1 MAGPLHQLYR
11 YRDIILYRTL
21 AGLKSEARQNYLGY
35 IWFFLEPVLITAI
48 LYFAF
53 GHLFS
58 RGGAAAVLLIL
69 IGMIMWQWFESSVT
83 MAMYSIRSKIA
94 ILEHYQLPKFIF
106 PVVNVAINTWKF
118 LFVLLVVLTLTFVIA
133 TFGESVVAPGW
144 TWLLLPVFLFLQL
157 AIILGLGMILAV
169 AASYM
174 NDAVTVVS
182 SVMRLMF
189 FLSGVFFRLDQ
200 VPLHLQLYF
209 LANPVATLIESYR
222 IILLDG
228 EVPPAEYFLYLFGL
242 ATLLLLVGFVFCR
255 SQEGKI
261 LKGIV
266 RG

>member
-1 MAGPLHQLYR
+1 MNGPLHQLFR

-53 GHLFS
+53 GHLFD
-58 RGGAAAVLLIL
+58 RGGASVVLMIL
-69 IGMIMWQWFESSVT
+69 IGMIMWQWFESSVS
-83 MAMYSIRSKIA
+83 MAMHSIRSKIA

-106 PVVNVAINTWKF
+106 PIVNVAINSWKF
-118 LFVLLVVLTLTFVIA
+118 LFVLLVVLGLTFMVA
-133 TFGESVVAPGW
+133 VFGESIASPGW
-144 TWLLLPVFLFLQL
+144 TWLLLPLFLLLQL
-157 AIILGLGMILAV
+157 GIIIGLGMILAV

-174 NDAVTVVS
+174 NDIVTVVS
-182 SVMRLMF
+182 SVMRLLF
-189 FLSGVFFRLDQ
+189 FLSGIFFRLDR
-200 VPLHLQLYF
+200 VPPDLHVYF

-222 IILLDG
+222 LLLLDG
-228 EVPPAEYFLYLFGL
+228 QVPPAEYVLYLTGVAL
-242 ATLLLLVGFVFCR
+242 VLLLIGYLVCR